1 MNEGV
6 DALGNYPL
14 LPPLVSSDELSLVL
28 GDDRVRIFDATVF
41 LVRDVNGGPYRA
53 QSGRAHY
60 EEAHLPGASFADIP
74 GELSDPGSPFR
85 FTVPSAAH
93 FVEAA
98 GRLGIGNAHHVVA
111 YAQES
116 PTWATRLWWLLRY
129 FGHDHVSVLDG
140 DRGAWVASGRP
151 LERGAV
157 RYPETTFTA
166 HPRPE
171 LLATLDEVN
180 AIAGGAHPEPTQL
193 VNALPREAFLGEV
206 AGSYSRRGRIP
217 TSVNLP
223 SSNLLDRSN
232 RFLAPGELRPRLRRG
247 RGGQG
252 RTAGGLLWWRYFRHR
267 RCFCPL
273 PRRVAER
280 PSLRRNPFRSG
291 ALTHCCRSSPVELS
305 SNGLMPLPVH
315 LAIALDGSATARRCQ
330 RWRSL
335 A

>member
-1 MNEGV
+1 VNKGVEAMGNE
-6 DALGNYPL
+6 PL
-14 LPPLVSSDELSLVL
+14 LAPLVSPDQLSLVL
-28 GDDRVRIFDATVF
+28 GDERVRIFDATVF
-41 LVRDVNGGPYRA
+41 LVREVHGGPYMA

-93 FVEAA
+93 FAEAA

-111 YAQES
+111 YTQES

-140 DRGAWVASGRP
+140 GRAAWAASGRP
-151 LERGAV
+151 LERGAA

-171 LLATLDEVN
+171 LLATLDEVKE
-180 AIAGGAHPEPTQL
+180 IAGGAHPEPTQL

-206 AGSYSRRGRIP
+206 PGSYSRPGRIP

-223 SSNLLDRSN
+223 SSSLLDRTN
-232 RFLAPGELRPRLRRG
+232 RFLPSAELDRAFGEAEVAKDEPLVAYCGGGISATVDLFALFLTGSPNARL
-247 RGGQG
+247 
-252 RTAGGLLWWRYFRHR
+252 Y
-267 RCFCPL
+267 
-273 PRRVAER
+273 
-280 PSLRRNPFRSG
+280 
-291 ALTHCCRSSPVELS
+291 
-305 SNGLMPLPVH
+305 
-315 LAIALDGSATARRCQ
+315 DGSLSEWSADPLLPLVTG
-330 RWRSL
+330 
-335 A
+335 